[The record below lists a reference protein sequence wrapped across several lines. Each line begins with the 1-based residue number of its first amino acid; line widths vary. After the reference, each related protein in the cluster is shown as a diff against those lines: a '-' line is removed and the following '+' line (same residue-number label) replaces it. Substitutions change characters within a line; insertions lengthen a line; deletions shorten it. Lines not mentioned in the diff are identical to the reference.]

1 MKIGRNKIRLQSLS
15 VDSDE
20 FSRIILGP
28 SRKMNVIQ
36 ALTTLFDSKVKLVS
50 VDKKVREIEK
60 LRDEFS
66 NVCHVVF
73 AGTFPGFLLTVGQKI
88 HFEGYS

>member
-1 MKIGRNKIRLQSLS
+1 MKIGRNEIRLQSLS

-28 SRKMNVIQ
+28 SRKMNVVKT
-36 ALTTLFDSKVKLVS
+36 LTTLFDSKVKLVS

-60 LRDEFS
+60 LRDEFP
-66 NVCHVVF
+66 NVSHVVF
-73 AGTFPGFLLTVGQKI
+73 AGTFPGFL
-88 HFEGYS
+88 